1 MIAGATIPGMPVGM
15 QTVLIQSAGM
25 DWTNTPTT
33 VLGVLTT
40 LGGGII
46 LYLRSELKE
55 VREEFRATTKDKE
68 ERILNLVSEK
78 DQVQEKAREEMK
90 EAFKESNDRYDRQLE
105 RSAAALEGIK
115 DAYSELAAQ
124 YRELERQGNGRV

>member
-1 MIAGATIPGMPVGM
+1 MGIHTI
-15 QTVLIQSAGM
+15 LIQSTGM

-55 VREEFRATTKDKE
+55 VREDLKATTKSKD
-68 ERILNLVSEK
+68 ERIAALVAEK

-124 YRELERQGNGRV
+124 YRELERRGNE